1 MASNYTGLGVQ
12 LMTTGE
18 KAGTWGTLTNTNW
31 NIMEQISGGYV
42 EQDIA
47 GGAQTTTLSVS
58 DGSAG
63 AVLAHRIIKF
73 TGSITGN
80 QIVTIP
86 LDVQTFYIITNG
98 TTDGSGTP
106 TVQFKYVSGSGS
118 SVTWA
123 ASDKGTKIIYAA
135 ADDGT
140 NPNIVDVGM
149 GTVTL
154 TGTETLTNKTLTSPI
169 IGTSILDTN
178 SNELIKITATGSAEN
193 EFTIAAGASGAGPTL
208 SSTGS
213 SDSNID
219 INITPAGTGDV
230 VLAGDTV
237 KVGDSGAAATLT
249 SNGAGTLTVTTGG
262 TEDLVLSTNSGT
274 NSGTI
279 TITDAANGNITL
291 APNGTGE
298 VQATDQADATAA
310 VKIAGKETMWIPATA
325 FYLPTTNPA
334 DAASVETT
342 ALRPE
347 LKVVDFDAGT
357 AQYVQFAIAMPKSWN
372 LGTVTYQVFWS
383 PSTTNTDNCIFGV
396 QGVSCSEG
404 DTADVAFGTAV
415 EVTDA
420 GIGTVEDVQ
429 MTAESGAITIAG
441 SPADGDQTFF
451 QLYRDAADGSDTF
464 TGEARVLGIKLFY
477 TTDEANDA

>member
-1 MASNYTGLGVQ
+1 MCS
-12 LMTTGE
+12 
-18 KAGTWGTLTNTNW
+18 
-31 NIMEQISGGYV
+31 
-42 EQDIA
+42 
-47 GGAQTTTLSVS
+47 S
-58 DGSAG
+58 D
-63 AVLAHRIIKF
+63 L
-73 TGSITGN
+73 
-80 QIVTIP
+80 P
-86 LDVQTFYIITNG
+86 LDVEQLYVIKNSCTN
-98 TTDGSGTP
+98 SYS
-106 TVQFKYVSGSGS
+106 VEFKYVSGSGG

-123 ASDKGTKIIYAA
+123 SGDTGTKIVYATA
-135 ADDGT
+135 NDGT
-140 NPNIVDVGM
+140 NPDIIDA
-149 GTVTL
+149 TTAFVTASS
-154 TGTETLTNKTLTSPI
+154 TTTLTNKTLTAPKFASGGFI
-169 IGTSILDTN
+169 ADAGGDENLVFGEVGTPV
-178 SNELIKITATGSAEN
+178 NELKITNAATGD
-193 EFTIAAGASGAGPTL
+193 GPIL
-208 SSTGS
+208 SSVSTS
-213 SDSNID
+213 STDTNID

-237 KVGDSGAAATLT
+237 KVGDAAAAATLT

-279 TITDAANGNITL
+279 TITDAVNGNITI

-347 LKVVDFDAGT
+347 LKVLDFDAGT
-357 AQYVQFAIAMPKSWN
+357 AQYAQFAIAMPKSWN

-383 PSTTNTDNCIFGV
+383 PSTTNTDNCIFGL
-396 QGVSCSEG
+396 QGVSCTEG

-420 GIGTVEDVQ
+420 GIGTIEDIQ

-441 SPADGDQTFF
+441 SPADNDQTFF